1 MRMADD
7 TGQSGSPGYIS
18 PPLTFAQVHTAEPAP
33 SDAALQL
40 NAAKV
45 SRLADHRARSA
56 AGQPSRYDGPV
67 SSMHRG
73 PSRRSVAV
81 R

>member
-33 SDAALQL
+33 SDAALQ
-40 NAAKV
+40 A
-45 SRLADHRARSA
+45 
-56 AGQPSRYDGPV
+56 
-67 SSMHRG
+67 
-73 PSRRSVAV
+73 
-81 R
+81 